1 MIHFLR
7 SPGLRTLCREVLL
20 RQEEA
25 LAELDKSIGDWVL
38 KLEQVENRRTR
49 VRQKLLEHIAA
60 ALLLQVSCEDQV
72 TEQQT
77 PPRSPA
83 SPEKDIE
90 AEFSRKESIKIYA
103 DSKVFADAQISALFY
118 DIERE
123 MELMKQET
131 CSTIPQAVLPNFV

>member
-7 SPGLRTLCREVLL
+7 SPGVNTSCREALL

-25 LAELDKSIGDWVL
+25 LADLDKSIDDWVL

-60 ALLLQVSCEDQV
+60 ALLLQVSSEDRIA
-72 TEQQT
+72 EQQT

-90 AEFSRKESIKIYA
+90 AEFNRKESIKIYA
-103 DSKVFADAQISALFY
+103 DSKVFADAKVCALFK
-118 DIERE
+118 DIETE
-123 MELMKQET
+123 MELMKQGRY
-131 CSTIPQAVLPNFV
+131 SSLPQDVPNPV